1 MFTLYI
7 CRYVPALRQLRQSA
21 LIVTFPQT
29 DPTKLASR
37 LYEVA
42 RLERLKSDMN
52 ALLALCEKTDNDIR
66 SCLNTLQVRLTTT
79 SAHVSTR
86 YR

>member
-66 SCLNTLQVRLTTT
+66 SCLNTLQVSCQLSTTYL
-79 SAHVSTR
+79 SAT
-86 YR
+86 